1 MFGHRPVGMDDLRL
15 AHDLPAR
22 QLLVLHQGR
31 PSGSGRWGTGRRQ
44 RKKRPPQT
52 PIGSA
57 GHRLKRNL
65 ARKPVDWLF
74 RNRDTGQITIAQFP
88 NAALGLFLA
97 ATGLQWVLDPAGG
110 LRTGLRL
117 LATAGLIWWAAD
129 ELIRGVNPWRRLLG
143 GAVLAAQLAR
153 YLT

>member
-1 MFGHRPVGMDDLRL
+1 M
-15 AHDLPAR
+15 
-22 QLLVLHQGR
+22 
-31 PSGSGRWGTGRRQ
+31 
-44 RKKRPPQT
+44 
-52 PIGSA
+52 
-57 GHRLKRNL
+57 